1 MGDADPGDM
10 NPGDTNIEKKIVNKI
25 LNSVIGMIM
34 FLSFLGGAAV
44 MLTGGDIV
52 PLANAPAI
60 VRIGLGLAVCY
71 GVLAGFG
78 ILRFRW
84 FKH

>member
-1 MGDADPGDM
+1 M
-10 NPGDTNIEKKIVNKI
+10 KKIVEEENKQNKTVNTV